1 MSTGYTLV
9 QADSTPL
16 PSPFP
21 SAKQSVLLVNDF
33 SYQDAMIAV
42 SRTITA
48 VGNFSI
54 QYNFQAISVALI
66 VMSAEQCTLTEE
78 MCRDGKQAGW
88 VMGTATA
95 TVFAGAILG
104 QLTVSSIIISNHLK
118 FFHTRTSLFDSLP
131 IISSF

>member
-1 MSTGYTLV
+1 MGRRRVLAP
-9 QADSTPL
+9 QGPGGAPHLL
-16 PSPFP
+16 PSHTSVWPFGRVAGTAATDTR
-21 SAKQSVLLVNDF
+21 SE
-33 SYQDAMIAV
+33 AMIAV

-104 QLTVSSIIISNHLK
+104 QLTVSTNI
-118 FFHTRTSLFDSLP
+118 P
-131 IISSF
+131 